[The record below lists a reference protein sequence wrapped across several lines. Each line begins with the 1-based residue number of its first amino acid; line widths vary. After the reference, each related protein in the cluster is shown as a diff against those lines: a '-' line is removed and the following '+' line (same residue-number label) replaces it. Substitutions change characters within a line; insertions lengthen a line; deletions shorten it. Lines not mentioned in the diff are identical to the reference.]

1 MDAGVDAAP
10 EMDIG
15 MVDVVLRDE
24 MVDGEGQKGDAAFK
38 DSALDIVDVG
48 FSFVDGGDAVPLDSA
63 RAEASHDSLA
73 DAFRGDAR
81 FDDSMP
87 QDAGGLLRDAV
98 ALPDAAC
105 GNAGQQCCDGGA
117 CVGGLVCRWLPGRP
131 DEPGMQVCVPCGA
144 RRQPCCNSPPWCMPE
159 LTCQFGVCG

>member
-24 MVDGEGQKGDAAFK
+24 MIDGEGQKGDAAFK

-48 FSFVDGGDAVPLDSA
+48 FSFLDGGDAVLLDSA

-81 FDDSMP
+81 FDESMH
-87 QDAGGLLRDAV
+87 QDAGVPPQDAV

-105 GNAGQQCCDGGA
+105 GNRGSS
-117 CVGGLVCRWLPGRP
+117 VV
-131 DEPGMQVCVPCGA
+131 M
-144 RRQPCCNSPPWCMPE
+144 
-159 LTCQFGVCG
+159 